1 MRISR
6 QYFFACLLTTLL
18 PGKWFPICEKKVF
31 FIFFLKISTLSGT
44 IFDVFASF
52 ASTARAMQPTQIK
65 MQITIDNNIDIWKT
79 KQDGE

>member
-6 QYFFACLLTTLL
+6 QYFFASLLTTLL
-18 PGKWFPICEKKVF
+18 SGKWFPICEKKDF

-44 IFDVFASF
+44 IFDVAASF

-65 MQITIDNNIDIWKT
+65 IENNIDEWKA